1 MKILSVLMQ
10 NQSPRQTVIKN
21 TVWLG
26 SAQVI
31 SRLLKLVLVVVSA
44 RLLGPSGFGTFNY
57 VLSIMSMFFLFS
69 DWGINTLIVRDYQ
82 QKSETGKYLN
92 TGMVFKTGLA
102 LVSLVVAA
110 LGIFV
115 FENREFRAI
124 GLVLAIYLFFENVRE
139 FSATLFR
146 AKQKMEK
153 EFFVICVELT
163 STTAIGIGLLFV
175 YRHVLSLAYA
185 YALGAALSVVF
196 GVALVRRSFS
206 IKWEFDTKIV
216 VYYLKQGMPLVLF
229 GLLGFIFFSTDQIVL
244 GHFRGTEEVGYYSI
258 ASKLVYLA
266 AVLPTIIVGALSPYL
281 AGQVNN
287 QKQIKRI
294 FKVVTSGLVLLGVL
308 VAGLGTLF
316 SFLIPIFFGAQYLP
330 AIPLFNLLVWVL
342 VFMFPTALLD
352 TVLVS
357 YHKQWQDFAITAVC
371 AALNL
376 TLALSLVKIYGAQ
389 GVIIATL
396 ASQGLNLVLTLV
408 LSYRAVHSSPPLPLL
423 WQK

>member
-1 MKILSVLMQ
+1 MKILSVLTQ
-10 NQSPRQTVIKN
+10 NQSPKQIVIKN

-26 SAQVI
+26 LAQVF
-31 SRLLKLVLVVVSA
+31 SRLFKLVLVMVSA
-44 RLLGPSGFGTFNY
+44 RLLGPQGFGTFNY
-57 VLSIMSMFFLFS
+57 VLSIMSVFFLFS

-102 LVSLVVAA
+102 LVSLVIAA

-146 AKQKMEK
+146 ARQKMEK
-153 EFFVICVELT
+153 EFLVICVELA
-163 STTAIGIGLLFV
+163 STTAIGIGLLLV

-185 YALGAALSVVF
+185 YALGALISVAAGF
-196 GVALVRRSFS
+196 FIVRQSFA
-206 IKWEFDTKIV
+206 IKWDWDWAVIRYFI
-216 VYYLKQGMPLVLF
+216 KQGTPLVLF
-229 GLLGFIFFSTDQIVL
+229 GLLGFVFFSTDQIIL
-244 GHFRGTEEVGYYSI
+244 GHFRGTAEVGYYSI

-287 QKQIKRI
+287 PKQMKRI
-294 FKVVTSGLVLLGVL
+294 FKVVTGGLTLLGVL

-357 YHKQWQDFAITAVC
+357 YHKQWQDFAITAFC

-376 TLALSLVKIYGAQ
+376 VLALSLVKIYGAQ

-396 ASQGLNLVLTLV
+396 TSQSLNLVLTLV
-408 LSYRAVHSSPPLPLL
+408 LSYRAVHSSAPLSL